1 MMLPALRRIG
11 YPVFRIRLPKRGDER
26 VLRVLLLMLPVS
38 VGLGLININLLLN
51 STIGSRVSDQV
62 PRAID
67 AAFRI
72 YMLPQG
78 MFSVAVATV
87 LFPQLSRLA
96 ARGDHARLRGPIG
109 TGLRQIALLLIPAGA
124 AVLLLSGPLGR
135 ALLRNRPRGGPAPHP
150 P

>member
-1 MMLPALRRIG
+1 MR
-11 YPVFRIRLPKRGDER
+11 VKR
-26 VLRVLLLMLPVS
+26 VLMLMLPVS

-51 STIGSRVSDQV
+51 STIGSLVSDQV

-87 LFPQLSRLA
+87 LFPQLARLA
-96 ARGDHARLRGPIG
+96 ARGDYAGLQAHDRRRAAPDRAAADPRRRGD
-109 TGLRQIALLLIPAGA
+109 AGA
-124 AVLLLSGPLGR
+124 VASRSCGSSSSAASSTPS
-135 ALLRNRPRGGPAPHP
+135 RPS
-150 P
+150 

>member
-1 MMLPALRRIG
+1 MLPALRRIG
-11 YPVFRIRLPKRGDER
+11 YPVFHIRLPRAR
-26 VLRVLLLMLPVS
+26 RRARQAVLMLMLPVS

-51 STIGSRVSDQV
+51 SVIGSQVSDQV

-87 LFPQLSRLA
+87 LFPQLARLA
-96 ARGDHARLRGPIG
+96 ARERLR
-109 TGLRQIALLLIPAGA
+109 RAAGA
-124 AVLLLSGPLGR
+124 RSA
-135 ALLRNRPRGGPAPHP
+135 PACARSRCC
-150 P
+150 

>member
-1 MMLPALRRIG
+1 MTLWGLHRIG
-11 YPVFRIRLPKRGDER
+11 FPVFHITLPRRGDER
-26 VLRVLLLMLPVS
+26 VKRVLMLMLPVS

-51 STIGSRVSDQV
+51 TVIGSKVSDQV

-96 ARGDHARLRGPIG
+96 ARGDYAGLRGTIG
-109 TGLRQIALLLIPAGA
+109 TGLRQIALLL
-124 AVLLLSGPLGR
+124 
-135 ALLRNRPRGGPAPHP
+135 
-150 P
+150 